1 MNTSFYAGLIIVV
14 SLIAANLPFV
24 NERLFCVLSLKYLK
38 KPFWIRLFEWIVWYC
53 VVGVFAYFIEQHIGN
68 VFPQKGMFFSIT
80 LCVFLVFG
88 YIGFVFRYLR
98 K

>member
-1 MNTSFYAGLIIVV
+1 VNTSFYAGLIIAV

-24 NERLFCVLSLKYLK
+24 NERLFCIFRLRYLK
-38 KPFWIRLFEWIVWYC
+38 KPFWIRLFEWIVWYG
-53 VVGVFAYFIEQHIGN
+53 VVGVFAYFIEQHIGS
-68 VFPQKGMFFSIT
+68 VFSQKGMFFAIT

-88 YIGFVFRYLR
+88 YVGFVFRYLR